1 MHLCARR
8 PRTESICTR
17 SRACRGSDTPAG
29 VRSAD
34 NASRRLFRQ
43 RHNGH
48 HPVARWEARS
58 HLVVQTGLQ
67 LGNRPLP
74 IASVCR
80 AVTCINVRLGMF
92 SVTQFRHRYALV
104 TRRSGVRFSSQAPW
118 SPRLGALLPRAGR
131 KPAASRDVHRQLV
144 AGPRH
149 RSMPPSTAWWSI

>member
-1 MHLCARR
+1 MHPPIWRTESGQPRHHPGSTTGRSWRMAQSPWPNSRRSGAAWRLQGRQPATPAGTSPPSTLGRSGSWMHLCARR

-58 HLVVQTGLQ
+58 HLRPAGYVQ
-67 LGNRPLP
+67 
-74 IASVCR
+74 
-80 AVTCINVRLGMF
+80 
-92 SVTQFRHRYALV
+92 RYPV
-104 TRRSGVRFSSQAPW
+104 
-118 SPRLGALLPRAGR
+118 
-131 KPAASRDVHRQLV
+131 
-144 AGPRH
+144 
-149 RSMPPSTAWWSI
+149 PPSLRTR